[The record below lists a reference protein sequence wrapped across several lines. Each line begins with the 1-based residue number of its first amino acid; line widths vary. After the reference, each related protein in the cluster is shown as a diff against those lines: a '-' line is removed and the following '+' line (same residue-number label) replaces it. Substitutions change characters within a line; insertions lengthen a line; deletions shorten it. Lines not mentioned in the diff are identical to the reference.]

1 MNISSKFTLILSASV
16 SSIFLI
22 YSFYRGFVL
31 FFVNQAMEDT
41 FIGGN
46 VSDISISLWFIIGG
60 IFTLI
65 TFLFLFLIKI
75 KDLKS
80 QKIILVGITVF
91 WLIISIISIFISITN
106 ILITFLT
113 FVVSIF
119 CYLSIKTLKKKIIT
133 ELNKKGLTEKEIYLL
148 QQLAGI
154 NKK

>member
-1 MNISSKFTLILSASV
+1 MNISSKFTLVLSASV

-22 YSFYRGFVL
+22 YSFYRGFIL

-46 VSDISISLWFIIGG
+46 VSDISISLWFIIGV

-91 WLIISIISIFISITN
+91 WLIISIISIFISIAN

>member
-1 MNISSKFTLILSASV
+1 M
-16 SSIFLI
+16 

-80 QKIILVGITVF
+80 QKIILIGITVF
-91 WLIISIISIFISITN
+91 WLIILIISIFISITN

>member
-1 MNISSKFTLILSASV
+1 
-16 SSIFLI
+16 
-22 YSFYRGFVL
+22 L

-46 VSDISISLWFIIGG
+46 VSDISISLWFIIGV

>member
-1 MNISSKFTLILSASV
+1 M
-16 SSIFLI
+16 

-80 QKIILVGITVF
+80 QKIILIGITVF
-91 WLIISIISIFISITN
+91 WLIISIISIFISITS

>member
-1 MNISSKFTLILSASV
+1 
-16 SSIFLI
+16 
-22 YSFYRGFVL
+22 
-31 FFVNQAMEDT
+31 MEDT

-46 VSDISISLWFIIGG
+46 VSDLSISLWFVIGG
-60 IFTLI
+60 IFALI

-80 QKIILVGITVF
+80 QKIILFGITIF
-91 WLIISIISIFISITN
+91 WLIISIISFFLSIANIF
-106 ILITFLT
+106 ITFLT
-113 FVVSIF
+113 FIVSVF
-119 CYLSIKTLKKKIIT
+119 CYMSVKTLKKKIIT

>member
-1 MNISSKFTLILSASV
+1 M
-16 SSIFLI
+16 
-22 YSFYRGFVL
+22 

>member
-1 MNISSKFTLILSASV
+1 M
-16 SSIFLI
+16 

-91 WLIISIISIFISITN
+91 WIIISIISIFISIAN

-148 QQLAGI
+148 QKLAGI

>member
-1 MNISSKFTLILSASV
+1 M
-16 SSIFLI
+16 

-91 WLIISIISIFISITN
+91 WLIISIISIFISIAN

>member
-1 MNISSKFTLILSASV
+1 LNISSKFTLVLSASV

>member
-1 MNISSKFTLILSASV
+1 LNISSKFTLILSASV
-16 SSIFLI
+16 SSIFLM

-80 QKIILVGITVF
+80 QKIILIGITVF

-106 ILITFLT
+106 ILITFLI

>member
-1 MNISSKFTLILSASV
+1 LNISSKFTLVLSASV

-22 YSFYRGFVL
+22 YSFYRGFIL

>member
-1 MNISSKFTLILSASV
+1 M
-16 SSIFLI
+16 
-22 YSFYRGFVL
+22 

-91 WLIISIISIFISITN
+91 WLIISIISIFISVAN

>member
-1 MNISSKFTLILSASV
+1 M
-16 SSIFLI
+16 

-80 QKIILVGITVF
+80 QKIILIGITVF

-133 ELNKKGLTEKEIYLL
+133 ELDKKGLTEKEIYLL

>member
-1 MNISSKFTLILSASV
+1 M
-16 SSIFLI
+16 
-22 YSFYRGFVL
+22 

-46 VSDISISLWFIIGG
+46 VSDISISLWFIIGV

-80 QKIILVGITVF
+80 QKIILFGITIF
-91 WLIISIISIFISITN
+91 WLIISIISFFLSIAN

-113 FVVSIF
+113 FIVSVF
-119 CYLSIKTLKKKIIT
+119 CYMSVKTLKKKIIT

>member
-1 MNISSKFTLILSASV
+1 M
-16 SSIFLI
+16 

-91 WLIISIISIFISITN
+91 WLIISIISIFISVAN

-119 CYLSIKTLKKKIIT
+119 CYLSVKTLKKKIIT

>member
-91 WLIISIISIFISITN
+91 WLIISIISIFISVAN

>member
-1 MNISSKFTLILSASV
+1 LNISSKFTLVLSASV

-22 YSFYRGFVL
+22 YSFYRGFIL

-46 VSDISISLWFIIGG
+46 VSDLSISLWFVIGG
-60 IFTLI
+60 IFALI

-80 QKIILVGITVF
+80 QKIILFGITIF
-91 WLIISIISIFISITN
+91 WLIISIISFFLSIAN

-113 FVVSIF
+113 FIVSVF
-119 CYLSIKTLKKKIIT
+119 CYMSVKTLKKKIIT

>member
-1 MNISSKFTLILSASV
+1 M
-16 SSIFLI
+16 

-80 QKIILVGITVF
+80 QKIILVWITVF
-91 WLIISIISIFISITN
+91 WLIISIISIFISIAN

-148 QQLAGI
+148 QKLAGI

>member
-1 MNISSKFTLILSASV
+1 M
-16 SSIFLI
+16 
-22 YSFYRGFVL
+22 YSFYRGFIL

-133 ELNKKGLTEKEIYLL
+133 ELNKKGLTKKEIYLL

>member
-1 MNISSKFTLILSASV
+1 M
-16 SSIFLI
+16 
-22 YSFYRGFVL
+22 YSFYRGFIL

-46 VSDISISLWFIIGG
+46 VSDLSISLWFVIGG
-60 IFTLI
+60 IFALI

-80 QKIILVGITVF
+80 QKIILFGITIF
-91 WLIISIISIFISITN
+91 WLIISIISFFLSIAN

-113 FVVSIF
+113 FIVSVF
-119 CYLSIKTLKKKIIT
+119 CYMSVKTLKKKIIT

>member
-1 MNISSKFTLILSASV
+1 M
-16 SSIFLI
+16 
-22 YSFYRGFVL
+22 YSFYRGFIL

-80 QKIILVGITVF
+80 QKIILIGITVF

>member
-1 MNISSKFTLILSASV
+1 MNISSKFTLVLSASV

-22 YSFYRGFVL
+22 YSFYRGFIL

-46 VSDISISLWFIIGG
+46 VSDISISLWFIIGV

>member
-1 MNISSKFTLILSASV
+1 M
-16 SSIFLI
+16 

-91 WLIISIISIFISITN
+91 WLIISIISIFISIAN

-133 ELNKKGLTEKEIYLL
+133 ELNRKGLTEKEIYLL
-148 QQLAGI
+148 QKLAGI

>member
-1 MNISSKFTLILSASV
+1 M
-16 SSIFLI
+16 

-80 QKIILVGITVF
+80 QKIILIGITVF

>member
-1 MNISSKFTLILSASV
+1 LNISSKFTLILSASV

-91 WLIISIISIFISITN
+91 WLIISIISIFISIAN

>member
-1 MNISSKFTLILSASV
+1 M
-16 SSIFLI
+16 

>member
-1 MNISSKFTLILSASV
+1 M
-16 SSIFLI
+16 

-91 WLIISIISIFISITN
+91 WLIISIISIFISIAN

-148 QQLAGI
+148 QKLAGI

>member
-16 SSIFLI
+16 SSIFLM
-22 YSFYRGFVL
+22 YSFYRGFIL

-80 QKIILVGITVF
+80 QKIILIGITVF

>member
-1 MNISSKFTLILSASV
+1 M
-16 SSIFLI
+16 

-46 VSDISISLWFIIGG
+46 VSDISIGLWFIIGG

-80 QKIILVGITVF
+80 QKIILIGITVF

>member
-91 WLIISIISIFISITN
+91 WLIISIISIFISIAN

>member
-91 WLIISIISIFISITN
+91 WLIISIISIFISVAN

-119 CYLSIKTLKKKIIT
+119 CYLSVKTLKKKIIT

>member
-1 MNISSKFTLILSASV
+1 M
-16 SSIFLI
+16 
-22 YSFYRGFVL
+22 

-46 VSDISISLWFIIGG
+46 VSDISISLWFIIGV

-91 WLIISIISIFISITN
+91 WLIISIISIFISIAN

>member
-1 MNISSKFTLILSASV
+1 M
-16 SSIFLI
+16 
-22 YSFYRGFVL
+22 

-46 VSDISISLWFIIGG
+46 VSDLSISLWFMIGG

-80 QKIILVGITVF
+80 QKIILIGITIF
-91 WLIISIISIFISITN
+91 WLIISIISIFISIVN

-113 FVVSIF
+113 FIVSVF
-119 CYLSIKTLKKKIIT
+119 CYLSVKTLKRKIIA

-154 NKK
+154 KKK